1 MDKKTRNILVI
12 PIEIKVREFLPK
24 LFLAYHVVTKTN
36 FDVYIG
42 GQRFLTRKFK
52 PKKCLWFDKFTYVY
66 SRYKA
71 PFHLD
76 NHVIMQDEEGPIS
89 YHNNDIVRSRYSLA
103 QKKFVNHFVFSGKN
117 DLSKIKYLKLKKK
130 EKKIF
135 GLLKLDL
142 LKKRNFFF
150 KPEVENINKKYNNFL
165 FIPGHSSGYRSN
177 EQTRYIFK
185 GKSKNS
191 KVLKNAHNINL
202 NYFKLIDLTIRIA
215 KQNPKQLIIFRRHP
229 NETKENLKKLFK
241 NKPKNIKLIYK
252 YSVTPWI
259 LACKYYLHSG
269 CQTSLEAIASNKKI
283 ITYMPYKSYPNV
295 NWKFTR
301 PFFDNEKK
309 CLNFF
314 KNLNKNKKKFFLSQR
329 TKSIAYNLKLNNY
342 YVKNFVNF
350 LKREYSYDMKSELQ
364 KSDDAK
370 QNFLIKKILKFASN
384 IKSFLVE
391 RDIYFKFIPN
401 HYYVSKEAK
410 ERKFKSIKFDEM
422 QKYLSY
428 IIKIYGNR
436 TELKL
441 KKMSDS
447 AFLIMNKNI

>member
-1 MDKKTRNILVI
+1 MDKKTRNILVL

-42 GQRFLTRKFK
+42 GQRFLTRKFN
-52 PKKCLWFDKFTYVY
+52 PKKCLWFDKFTYIH
-66 SRYKA
+66 SRYKS
-71 PFHLD
+71 PFHL
-76 NHVIMQDEEGPIS
+76 NNQVLMQDEEGPIS
-89 YHNNDIVRSRYSLA
+89 YHNNSIIKSRYTSA
-103 QKKFVNHFVFSGKN
+103 QKKFVDHFVFSGKN

-130 EKKIF
+130 KIF

-150 KPEVENINKKYNNFL
+150 KSEVQSIRKKYNNFL
-165 FIPGHSSGYRSN
+165 FIPGHSSGYRS
-177 EQTRYIFK
+177 EAQAKYIYK
-185 GKSKNS
+185 DKIKDG
-191 KVLKNAHNINL
+191 KVLKNEKNIKL
-202 NYFKLIDLTIRIA
+202 NYFKLIDLTIKIA

-241 NKPKNIKLIYK
+241 NKPKNIKLVYR

-283 ITYMPYKSYPNV
+283 ITYMPYKTYPNV
-295 NWKFTR
+295 NFKFTK

-314 KNLNKNKKKFFLSQR
+314 KNLQENKKKFFISQ
-329 TKSIAYNLKLNNY
+329 TSKSIADNLKLNNH
-342 YVKNFVNF
+342 YVKNFINF
-350 LKREYSYDMKSELQ
+350 LKSEYSHQMNSELQ
-364 KSDDAK
+364 KREDIN
-370 QNFLIKKILKFASN
+370 QNILIKKLLQFASN

-391 RDIYFKFIPN
+391 RDIYFKFIPK

-410 ERKFKSIKFDEM
+410 KRKFKSISFNEI

-428 IIKIYGNR
+428 MMKIYDNR
-436 TELKL
+436 IELKL
-441 KKMSDS
+441 KKISES
-447 AFLIMNKNI
+447 AFLIMNKKI